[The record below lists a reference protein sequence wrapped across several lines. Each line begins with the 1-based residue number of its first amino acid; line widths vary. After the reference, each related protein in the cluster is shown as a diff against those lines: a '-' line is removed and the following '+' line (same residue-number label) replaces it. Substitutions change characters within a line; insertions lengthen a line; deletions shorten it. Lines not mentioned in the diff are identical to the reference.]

1 MAAIRIVRDVLDKKI
16 VDRSNAAMGRVDG
29 IVISLE
35 PGEQPQVRQIAIGG
49 DVLAS
54 RAAGWL
60 VAPTRWIRQH
70 FGPRRS
76 GEIRIDWKHM
86 TQLGRDVHVSLS
98 AGNTEALAWET
109 WMATRIVARIPG
121 GK

>member
-1 MAAIRIVRDVLDKKI
+1 MATIRIVRDVLDKKI

-29 IVISLE
+29 IVIGVA
-35 PGEQPQVRQIAIGG
+35 PGQQPHVQQIAIGG
-49 DVLAS
+49 DVLAQ
-54 RAAGWL
+54 RAGRRVVHPA
-60 VAPTRWIRQH
+60 RWIRKH

-76 GEIRIDWKHM
+76 GDIRIAWKYV

-109 WMATRIVARIPG
+109 WMARIVARIPG

>member
-1 MAAIRIVRDVLDKKI
+1 MATIRIVRDVLDKRI

-29 IVISLE
+29 IVISVAR
-35 PGEQPQVRQIAIGG
+35 GQQPQVQQIAMGG

-54 RAAGWL
+54 RAAAWL
-60 VAPTRWIRQH
+60 IGPTQWIRKQ
-70 FGPRRS
+70 FGPQRS
-76 GEIRIDWKHM
+76 GDIRIDWKHV

-109 WMATRIVARIPG
+109 WMAGIVARIPG
-121 GK
+121 GR